1 MEILLSVAIGVSL
14 AAAVGFRVFVPFTV
28 MSVAALSGHL
38 DLAPGFE
45 WIGTYPAFITFSVAT
60 ILEIMAYYVPWVD
73 NLLDTIA
80 TPVAVVA
87 GAVVTASV
95 LGDVSPFLRWSMAVI
110 AGGGIAATVQSA
122 TTFLRGVSSLTTG
135 GLGNGVVSTT
145 EWVSSLITAI
155 FAVLLPLAAIVF
167 VLVFAVWW
175 LRHRSRRNRVQ
186 EGTLVSSRR

>member
-38 DLAPGFE
+38 ELAPGFE
-45 WIGTYPAFITFSVAT
+45 WIGTYPALLTFSVAT
-60 ILEIMAYYVPWVD
+60 LLEILAYYIPWVD

-135 GLGNGVVSTT
+135 GLGNGVVSTA

-175 LRHRSRRNRVQ
+175 LQQRSRRNRVQ
-186 EGTLVSSRR
+186 EETLVSSRH

>member
-38 DLAPGFE
+38 ELAPGFE
-45 WIGTYPAFITFSVAT
+45 WIGTYPALLTFSVAT
-60 ILEIMAYYVPWVD
+60 LLEILAYYIPWVD

-135 GLGNGVVSTT
+135 GLGNGVVSTA

-175 LRHRSRRNRVQ
+175 LQQRSRRNRVQ
-186 EGTLVSSRR
+186 EDTLVSSRH